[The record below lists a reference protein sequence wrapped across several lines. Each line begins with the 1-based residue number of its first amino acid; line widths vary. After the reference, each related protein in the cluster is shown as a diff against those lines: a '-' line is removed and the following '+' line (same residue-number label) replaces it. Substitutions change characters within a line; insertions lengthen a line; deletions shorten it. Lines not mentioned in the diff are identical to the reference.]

1 MFLNVV
7 VAIASFCNTYCSV
20 FSCSNLAG
28 LYFYSFLMLPH
39 KKRMIVCYIIVCEKT
54 EKHPV
59 HRQKNRYIFCFLNE
73 NMISNIISGGPN
85 NFCLGITFPKAAKVK
100 IRKSIFVQLRVPG
113 KGVICVFLFTLSFLQ
128 RFLRLQCVSY
138 FFH

>member
-39 KKRMIVCYIIVCEKT
+39 KKRMMVCYIIVCEKT
-54 EKHPV
+54 ENIQFIV
-59 HRQKNRYIFCFLNE
+59 RRIDISFASF
-73 NMISNIISGGPN
+73 MISNIISGGPN

-100 IRKSIFVQLRVPG
+100 FRKSIFVQLRVPG

-128 RFLRLQCVSY
+128 RFLLRLQCVSY